1 MSAED
6 LLDLAGTVV
15 LILGTG
21 LMLLGAVGLL
31 RMPDVF
37 TRMQASS
44 KSSTLGLATAFIAVA
59 MHFPEIGVI
68 SQTLAVIIFAFV
80 SIPVGA
86 HMIMRAAHAA
96 GTPLW
101 PPGSH
106 DELKQ
111 RPPRD
116 R

>member
-1 MSAED
+1 MSAD
-6 LLDLAGTVV
+6 RALDIAGTIV

-21 LMLLGAVGLL
+21 LMLLGALGLL

-44 KSSTLGLATAFIAVA
+44 KSSTLGLAAAFVAVA
-59 MHFPEIGVI
+59 MRFPEIGVV
-68 SQTLAVIIFAFV
+68 SQSLVVIIFAFI

-96 GTPLW
+96 GMPIW
-101 PPGSH
+101 PRGSI
-106 DELKQ
+106 DEMKD
-111 RPPRD
+111 RPPRRD
-116 R
+116 